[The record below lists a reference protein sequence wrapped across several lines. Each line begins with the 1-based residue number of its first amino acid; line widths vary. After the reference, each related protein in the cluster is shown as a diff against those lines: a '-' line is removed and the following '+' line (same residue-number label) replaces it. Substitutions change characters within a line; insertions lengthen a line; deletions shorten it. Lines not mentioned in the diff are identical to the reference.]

1 MASSIFYY
9 SEIGILGP
17 KPNNEIK
24 ILSAA
29 LASTIKLLAG
39 LGSLGKRLLKES
51 GVTKIESDKEYLS
64 QLCLELRIDKLKN

>member
-1 MASSIFYY
+1 MASSIFYF

-24 ILSAA
+24 ILGAA
-29 LASTIKLLAG
+29 LASTITLLAG

-51 GVTKIESDKEYLS
+51 GLTKIESDKEYLS
-64 QLCLELRIDKLKN
+64 QLSLEL